1 MARTLIKNE
10 ALSSSMLADFQ
21 NMITSSRMSADNIRI
36 YVTGRKIF
44 TVLTSQKPNSEL
56 FEYIKC

>member
-1 MARTLIKNE
+1 MV
-10 ALSSSMLADFQ
+10 ADFQ